1 MSSGMIDLRLKRF
14 ASPDQT
20 VELPLLRAQIVE
32 LGDFTVGY
40 VVHEPGWSWSEHVR
54 PVVGGEWCQAR
65 HVGVLLSGRTGVR
78 FEDGRSYEIA
88 PLEVV
93 DIPPGHDGWVV
104 GDEPAV
110 MIEWSGM
117 HTFVGPALSTG
128 GALAT
133 LLFTDLVD
141 STLTAAK
148 LGDRSWRELLSGH
161 FAAAR
166 SALDRFGGREIQTTG
181 DGILATFD
189 GPANALR
196 AAEAI
201 RDAAIHDG
209 LRVRAGVHVGE
220 VQFAGGDVRG
230 VAVHEA
236 ARIMAM
242 AAADEILVSEATR
255 ALAQPSGFAFD
266 DRGLQRLKGL
276 DGERHLYAYLADRD
290 DGRSRPGR
298 GSAD

>member
-1 MSSGMIDLRLKRF
+1 MIDLRLKSF
-14 ASPDQT
+14 AAPDQT
-20 VELPLLRAQIVE
+20 IELPLLRAEIVE

-40 VVHEPGWSWSEHVR
+40 VVHQPGWSWSEHVR
-54 PVVGGEWCQAR
+54 PSVGGNWCQAR

-78 FEDGRSYEIA
+78 FEDGKSYEIA
-88 PLEVV
+88 PLQVV
-93 DIPPGHDGWVV
+93 DISPGHDGWVI

-110 MIEWSGM
+110 MIEWAGL

-128 GALAT
+128 EALAT
-133 LLFTDLVD
+133 LLFTDLVG
-141 STLTAAK
+141 STTTAAK
-148 LGDRSWRELLSGH
+148 LGDRAWRELLSGH

-166 SALDRFGGREIQTTG
+166 SVLDRFGGREIHTTG

-196 AAEAI
+196 AAAAI
-201 RDAAIHDG
+201 GDAAARHG

-236 ARIMAM
+236 ARIMAK
-242 AAADEILVSEATR
+242 AAAGEILVSEATR

-276 DGERHLYAYLADRD
+276 EGERHLYAYLAD
-290 DGRSRPGR
+290 GEL
-298 GSAD
+298 